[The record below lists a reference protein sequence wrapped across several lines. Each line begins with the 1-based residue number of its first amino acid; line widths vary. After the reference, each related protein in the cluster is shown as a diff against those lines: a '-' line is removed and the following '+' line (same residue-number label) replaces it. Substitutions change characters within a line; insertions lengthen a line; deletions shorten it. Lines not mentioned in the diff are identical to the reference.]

1 MPGCTLPQ
9 DLGLL
14 SVSRILFYFIM
25 LRTLLRFFALSKIT
39 TLFFSSDYAL
49 FDQKH
54 WGVPIYLCQC
64 IRSKGKRNW
73 KLGSR
78 SGQCHANDVAK
89 ISKRLSQLPLPTRR
103 LNLRTE
109 NRMPLTASCRPANDV
124 ELHEVGRP
132 ANAHRCTGHN
142 PDDIAFAH
150 QPLFQQALLRNLGEP
165 VHLLHVLNHPGQRAP
180 DQRQPPP
187 RLPPRPQSPNA
198 T

>member
-1 MPGCTLPQ
+1 MPRCTLPQ

-25 LRTLLRFFALSKIT
+25 LRTLLRFFALLKIK
-39 TLFFSSDYAL
+39 TLLFSRDYAL

-54 WGVPIYLCQC
+54 GGVPIYLCQC
-64 IRSKGKRNW
+64 IPSKGKRNW

-109 NRMPLTASCRPANDV
+109 NRMLLTASCRPANDV

-150 QPLFQQALLRNLGEP
+150 QPLFQQALLRNLREP
-165 VHLLHVLNHPGQRAP
+165 VHLLHVSNAPSHPAP
-180 DQRQPPP
+180 HPPQPPP
-187 RLPPRPQSPNA
+187 PPPPPPPRPTPP
-198 T
+198 